1 MEDEMMKYGKYFPE
15 WEKMTVREIRG
26 YLSKRA
32 SVIVPLGVTEQ
43 HGYHL
48 PTCTDT
54 MLAAGISKRVGAKA
68 EMIVAPALNMS
79 FSGGQLPGTINVNP
93 NVFGLL
99 VAEVLR
105 SLVAQG
111 ARNLFLVLGHGG
123 SENFR
128 SLDNS
133 LKLLLRDDPA
143 FAEVMLVFAPVWK
156 FTDAYHKGFAAR
168 DWHAGYV
175 ETSLMLAVAPELV
188 QMDELAVD
196 TPELVKM
203 MRGHPDN
210 YQFAMKPIEDEK
222 VIARMA
228 QRPEIKVGVMGM
240 PEKAS
245 LELGRRVV
253 DASVEQMSAEFTR
266 LEKKRS
272 RTYRKVK
279 WVPEPIV
286 L

>member
-1 MEDEMMKYGKYFPE
+1 MSFGKHFPE

-26 YLSKRA
+26 YLSKRK

-54 MLAAGISKRVGAKA
+54 LMAAGISRLVGARA
-68 EMIVAPALNMS
+68 QMIVAPALNMS

-111 ARNLFLVLGHGG
+111 ARNLYLVLGHGG

-133 LKLLLRDDPA
+133 LKLLLRDDPS
-143 FAEVMLVFAPVWK
+143 FAEVMLVFAPIWK
-156 FTDAYHKGFAAR
+156 FTDVYHKGFADR

-175 ETSLMLAVAPELV
+175 ETSMAMALAPELV
-188 QMDELAVD
+188 QMDQLTLD
-196 TPELVKM
+196 TPKLVKL
-203 MRGHPDN
+203 MRAHPDN
-210 YQFAMKPIEDEK
+210 YQYAMKPIEDDN
-222 VIARMA
+222 VIPRMA
-228 QRPEIKVGVMGM
+228 QRPDIKVGVMGA
-240 PEKAS
+240 PEKTS
-245 LELGRRVV
+245 LEFGRRAV
-253 DASVEQMSAEFTR
+253 DGTVKKMASEFQR
-266 LEKKRS
+266 LEKNRS
-272 RTYRKVK
+272 RAYRKAK

>member
-1 MEDEMMKYGKYFPE
+1 MSYGKYFPE

-26 YLSKRA
+26 YLRRRK

-54 MLAAGISKRVGAKA
+54 LMAAGISKQAGARA

-156 FTDAYHKGFAAR
+156 FTDVYHKGFAAR

-175 ETSLMLAVAPELV
+175 ETSMIMALAPELV
-188 QMDELAVD
+188 QMDQLAVD
-196 TPELVKM
+196 SPELVKL
-203 MRGHPDN
+203 MRAHPDN
-210 YQFAMKPIEDEK
+210 YQYALKPIEDEK
-222 VIARMA
+222 VIPRMA
-228 QRPEIKVGVMGM
+228 QRADIKVGVMGM
-240 PEKAS
+240 PEKAT
-245 LELGRRVV
+245 LEFGRR
-253 DASVEQMSAEFTR
+253 AVEGTVAKMAAEFLR
-266 LEKKRS
+266 LEKR
-272 RTYRKVK
+272 RARLYREAK
-279 WVPEPIV
+279 WTPEPIV